1 MCSSLA
7 LGITVAAAALVPAV
21 AGAPAAADGS
31 SARGGQVCA
40 AAAPLGV
47 AVGGAPCAGG
57 PSVHRP
63 TCALDDSADFPIDT
77 RIHRG
82 PDAYRTGDGYQEWT
96 VDLTNTTDETCGR
109 VHPILVLV
117 DRARTLKPE
126 QIQLEFDDGTRRRPV
141 PFERTGQG
149 ENIGVFDGA
158 GFGGFRVAPGRT
170 VSVGVRLT
178 FTSDTGANHVVAS
191 AALVQRRDDDGDW
204 VGDSNDYPFDVVT
217 EGPATPTAEQL
228 AQTGPGTPL
237 ATGIAAGAVLLGAGA
252 AVVGARR
259 LRARRR

>member
-1 MCSSLA
+1 MRLCSSLA
-7 LGITVAAAALVPAV
+7 LGVTVAAAAALVPAV
-21 AGAPAAADGS
+21 VGTPAAADGGS
-31 SARGGQVCA
+31 RSA
-40 AAAPLGV
+40 
-47 AVGGAPCAGG
+47 
-57 PSVHRP
+57 HRP

-82 PDAYRTGDGYQEWT
+82 PDTYRPGDGYQEWT

-126 QIQLEFDDGTRRRPV
+126 QIQLEFDDGARRWPV
-141 PFERTGQG
+141 PFEKTGQG

-158 GFGGFRVAPGRT
+158 GFGGFTVAPGRT
-170 VSVGVRLT
+170 VSVEVRLT
-178 FTSDTGANHVVAS
+178 FTSDTEADRVVAS

-204 VGDSNDYPFDVVT
+204 VGDSNDYPFAVVP
-217 EGPATPTAEQL
+217 EGPASPTAEQL
-228 AQTGPGTPL
+228 AQTGSGTPL

-259 LRARRR
+259 FRARRR